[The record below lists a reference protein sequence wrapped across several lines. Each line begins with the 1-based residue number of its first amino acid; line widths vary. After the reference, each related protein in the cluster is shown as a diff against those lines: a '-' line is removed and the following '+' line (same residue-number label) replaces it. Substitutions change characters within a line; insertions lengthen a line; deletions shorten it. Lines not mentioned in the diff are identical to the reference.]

1 METISHE
8 KLVDKYIGKKGTPN
22 RLAYEQELQMD
33 VIAYKIK
40 ELRKNRNLTQE
51 ELGNLIGKDKTQI
64 SKIEK
69 GTRNLTIS
77 TILEIMNAL
86 NAKFKFRIEINEDII
101 ELT

>member
-1 METISHE
+1 MKTTSHE
-8 KLVDKYIGKKGTPN
+8 QLLNKYIGEKGTLS
-22 RLAYEQELQMD
+22 RIAFEQELQLD
-33 VIAYKIK
+33 ILAYKIK
-40 ELRKNRNLTQE
+40 ELRKSRNLTQE

-86 NAKFKFRIEINEDII
+86 NAKFKFRFEINEDTI
-101 ELT
+101 EFA

>member
-1 METISHE
+1 MKTTSHE
-8 KLVDKYIGKKGTPN
+8 KLLDKYIGEKGMPD
-22 RLAYEQELQMD
+22 RSAFEQELQLD
-33 VIAYKIK
+33 IIAYKIK
-40 ELRKNRNLTQE
+40 ELRKSRNLTQE

-101 ELT
+101 ELA